1 MQGINT
7 EIMEALRSQTGDVK
21 ATQKLEQQEADTSPE
36 AEGTMSEGGVTSTQK
51 LEPSHRSFWGAGHGT
66 GSCSAENEAS

>member
-7 EIMEALRSQTGDVK
+7 EMMAALRSQTGDVK

-36 AEGTMSEGGVTSTQK
+36 TAETMSEGGDQCPK
-51 LEPSHRSFWGAGHGT
+51 A
-66 GSCSAENEAS
+66 